1 MTRCQAAELLWK
13 QALTSDYA
21 AKQVTKTTWLDG
33 AMYLIRN
40 GSGPEQMAAI
50 GLLKAMLQRK
60 STARV
65 WKELQAQYDKQL
77 MVGLHRI
84 MSSIDG
90 HERSKACF
98 SVSLLVHVCCRLG
111 TSCQC
116 EADVQKHAF
125 ARTSPVRPSRPWHAR
140 RCTVHLSI
148 VSSTAA
154 GHGFVQLTFSERR
167 VAWSEDAV
175 QRQT

>member
-1 MTRCQAAELLWK
+1 MLLSVAACARLL
-13 QALTSDYA
+13 Q
-21 AKQVTKTTWLDG
+21 
-33 AMYLIRN
+33 
-40 GSGPEQMAAI
+40 I
-50 GLLKAMLQRK
+50 G
-60 STARV
+60 
-65 WKELQAQYDKQL
+65 
-77 MVGLHRI
+77 HF
-84 MSSIDG
+84 MSVP
-90 HERSKACF
+90 H
-98 SVSLLVHVCCRLG
+98 
-111 TSCQC
+111 C

-167 VAWSEDAV
+167 VAWSEHAV